1 MHGSSSGDCLT
12 TWCRGGT
19 DRGYV
24 ANVLFD
30 LAKLVPFFDFVEV
43 LDRIVLGNGSSQ
55 GIQPTYSYHKALL
68 DQGRELLATRSTAP
82 KTLGRF
88 VCRRVNGHK
97 GDSVGIE
104 DCLDTRCCRDDV

>member
-1 MHGSSSGDCLT
+1 MHCGSSGYCLT
-12 TWCRGGT
+12 TWCRGGA
-19 DRGYV
+19 DGGYI

-43 LDRIVLGNGSSQ
+43 LDWIVLEDC
-55 GIQPTYSYHKALL
+55 IQLARRLTHSYHKALL
-68 DQGRELLATRSTAP
+68 DQGGELLATRSTAP
-82 KTLGRF
+82 KTFGRL

-104 DCLDTRCCRDDV
+104 DCLDA